1 MPQGAILQD
10 VPIQYATDMK
20 GFLDLEYATD
30 MKGLLVLQRLGP
42 KRRANKPE
50 PQVMKPIACFVLS
63 HLKSRDVPW
72 CPSCLVSRDV
82 PRCVP
87 PGVPP
92 GVRPGVPWCPVLSRG
107 VPCCSVVGVEASS
120 NHMLKHSLGK
130 GNGAYLLK
138 NQASAVRLQPGMNPS
153 LRICLLFR
161 TEAQAVRRHGF

>member
-1 MPQGAILQD
+1 MLKHSLGKGNGAYLMKNQACAVSEDREQVLYTGYAMPQGAILQD

-92 GVRPGVPWCPVLSRG
+92 GVRPGVPWCPVVSLV
-107 VPCCSVVGVEASS
+107 VPWWV
-120 NHMLKHSLGK
+120 
-130 GNGAYLLK
+130 
-138 NQASAVRLQPGMNPS
+138 
-153 LRICLLFR
+153 
-161 TEAQAVRRHGF
+161 